1 MQTSLPV
8 SSVYPNNKILNSFLD
23 QSENLKLFY
32 AGHPTQKKD
41 WQTIINQRADFPTER
56 RSQVAD
62 ILLHQSK
69 TKNPLV
75 ISNIEKLKHNNTFV
89 LVTGQQAGFFGG
101 PLFTFFKTLSTI
113 KWAEHL
119 AKEFPGNNFVPVFW
133 VEIEDHDFQEIAR
146 FSNPEHAP
154 ISYSDAE
161 TDTYQQIVHRPIK
174 SDFPAFLEQV
184 FSLLPES
191 EFKKNYTDIISECYA
206 EGVGFGDA
214 FKKFMHVIFD
224 DFGLIICDPTDV
236 RLKRLANPVFE
247 KEIINLTSEK
257 SISAQSEKLTSAGF
271 SPQVTPRQIN
281 SFFIQDGKRLGILKQ
296 ENVYSLQG
304 KDQIFSEKEMTDLIR
319 NHPEKFSPNVVLRPL
334 YQDFILPT
342 IGISAGPGE
351 LSYFMQFK
359 SNYEAFGIPLPIL
372 IPRAFGIIIEP
383 AIERLLEKLSIDI
396 LDILTE
402 SNLTHQ
408 YLTQKRGVDI
418 QGEFSELK
426 KSLEQLMQS
435 KTEIIRSADST
446 LVDTWNSQIGKTLIG
461 IDQFEQ
467 RLDKS
472 IKRNEEQTINQIK
485 RILQHLMPENH
496 PQERTHSILYYLT
509 KYGSSVV
516 RSLYDQ
522 IEPSFDFH
530 LLKPQK

>member
-1 MQTSLPV
+1 MKTKLSV
-8 SSVYPNNKILNSFLD
+8 ASVYPNNKILTSYLD
-23 QSENLKLFY
+23 QSENLKPFY
-32 AGHPTQKKD
+32 SGHPTNKND
-41 WQTIINQRADFPTER
+41 WQTVINQRANFSHDMR
-56 RSQVAD
+56 NQVAE

-69 TKNPLV
+69 TTHPLV
-75 ISNIEKLKHNNTFV
+75 TANIEKLKHNNTFA

-119 AKEFPGNNFVPVFW
+119 KKEFPAYNFVPVFW

-146 FSNPEHAP
+146 FSNPEHP
-154 ISYSDAE
+154 PVSYTDPDS
-161 TDTYQQIVHRPIK
+161 DTYQQIVHRTIK
-174 SDFPAFLEQV
+174 TDFSTFLGQV

-191 EFKKNYTDIISECYA
+191 EFKKSYTEIIAECYA
-206 EGVGFGDA
+206 EGMGFGDA

-247 KEIINLTSEK
+247 KEILNLTSEQ
-257 SISAQSEKLTSAGF
+257 SISSQSEKLTAAGF

-281 SFFIQDGKRLGILKQ
+281 SFFIDGGKRLGILKQ

-304 KDQIFSEKEMTDLIR
+304 KEQIFSEKEMTILIR
-319 NHPEKFSPNVVLRPL
+319 QHPEKFSPNVVLRPL
-334 YQDFILPT
+334 YQDYILPT

-359 SNYEAFGIPLPIL
+359 SNYEAFGVPLPIL

-396 LDILTE
+396 LDVLTE
-402 SNLTHQ
+402 QNLTHQ
-408 YLTQKRGVDI
+408 YLTQKRGIDT
-418 QGEFSELK
+418 QTEMADLK
-426 KSLEQLMQS
+426 KAIEQLMQS
-435 KTEIIRSADST
+435 KTEIIRSTDST

-509 KYGSSVV
+509 KYGSTVV

-530 LLKPQK
+530 LLKPLK